1 MGTSDVIQFAV
12 TQKDGEWTVFRDGE
26 VVAQGMSRSRAI
38 EQAETLA
45 HDAVEAGH
53 AAELL
58 VQDYTGQLISRRAF

>member
-1 MGTSDVIQFAV
+1 MVQFAV

-45 HDAVEAGH
+45 HDAAEAGEP
-53 AAELL
+53 AELV
-58 VQDYTGQLISRRAF
+58 VQDYTGQLVSRQTF